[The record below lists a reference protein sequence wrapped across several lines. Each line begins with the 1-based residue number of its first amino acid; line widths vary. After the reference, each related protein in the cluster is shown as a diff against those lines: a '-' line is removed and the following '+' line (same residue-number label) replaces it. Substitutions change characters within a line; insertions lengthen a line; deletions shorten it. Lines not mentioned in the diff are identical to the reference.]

1 MQQVTASQLW
11 RQRLKNQS
19 SVTCAG
25 YFYEDVKSVAEK
37 FSKLTVSGAEA
48 RRIEVREIPSTNGGL
63 KK

>member
-19 SVTCAG
+19 SVTCAE

-48 RRIEVREIPSTNGGL
+48 RRIEVREIPSINGGL